1 MKKNNPKT
9 TLQQIY
15 MVIGALLVI
24 ALMTQ
29 IENIVVN
36 GLIGASSLALMVYMM
51 LRWRREKSTGQ
62 TNSQDEEAA

>member
-15 MVIGALLVI
+15 MVIGALMVI

-36 GLIGASSLALMVYMM
+36 GLIGASALALMVYMM
-51 LRWRREKSTGQ
+51 LRWRRERK
-62 TNSQDEEAA
+62 AAEKTE

>member
-15 MVIGALLVI
+15 MVIGALMVI

-51 LRWRREKSTGQ
+51 LRWRRERK
-62 TNSQDEEAA
+62 AAEKTE

>member
-1 MKKNNPKT
+1 MRKNNPKT

-15 MVIGALLVI
+15 MVIGAMLVM

-51 LRWRREKSTGQ
+51 LRWRREKSLHGG
-62 TNSQDEEAA
+62 DE